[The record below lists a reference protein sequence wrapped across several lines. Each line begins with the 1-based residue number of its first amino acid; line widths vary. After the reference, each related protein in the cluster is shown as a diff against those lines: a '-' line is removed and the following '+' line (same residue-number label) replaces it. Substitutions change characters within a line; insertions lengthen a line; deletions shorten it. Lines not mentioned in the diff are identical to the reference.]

1 MPYLTRSFVAS
12 LCHLLRLELL
22 LRYLLVFAERSDPE
36 LVEGLETIP
45 IVRRAGH
52 YQLRKSG

>member
-36 LVEGLETIP
+36 LVEGLEGKGG
-45 IVRRAGH
+45 R
-52 YQLRKSG
+52 LRH